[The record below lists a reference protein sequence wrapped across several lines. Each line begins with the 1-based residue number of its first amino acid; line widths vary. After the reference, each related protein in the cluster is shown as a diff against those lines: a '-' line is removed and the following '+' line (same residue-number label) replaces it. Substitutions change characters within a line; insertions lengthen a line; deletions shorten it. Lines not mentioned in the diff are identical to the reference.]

1 MICTHCGKE
10 IQNGITFCPY
20 CGSTVNNAK
29 ENTKMKKHN
38 PAKVLVS
45 IAAVAVVAAGGWAFA
60 NRTPTIDV
68 SKYMILS
75 ADGYNTVGKL
85 NISFD
90 TEKLEKDY
98 GKQIATRFKKQMK
111 NLKDDTYGLSS
122 LTASLYD
129 GYEADLFAETCAT
142 GSADKTKNLSN
153 GDVVTYTWDD
163 NSDEAEEAFGVKVKY
178 SDITYTVSG
187 LASVNTFDAFDGV
200 DVEFSGI
207 SPDGRATVNSLP
219 TAAEA
224 QGLYY
229 TLDENSGLSN
239 GDTVTLTVS
248 ADDTFLKNHEITL
261 SETSKTLTVSGLKEP
276 ETIDPFEDSL
286 LNIAVEGETV
296 SGKLNIL
303 IRGCAPHLGV
313 TVSSDLPADDP
324 RSALTYSVATE
335 SPEGGYAQGDVVTI
349 TATPK
354 FSSDFTN
361 SYILSRDSL
370 EVSLENVPHYL
381 SSADEVTPDL
391 LAQLKPLVENE
402 LNSSVDYG
410 MTYTSIWAADGSSPV
425 SSESSASGP
434 RWTGTASL
442 LVDKDSDI
450 YNGSYYGDNMLVFPY
465 EIAYNVFSGEGSGTA
480 VGGIYLLNVKV
491 NADGSYD
498 LSEVSTGTTSYY
510 TDMNAF
516 LAKEVNNRSEWYDI
530 TTAPFNW

>member
-29 ENTKMKKHN
+29 ENTKMKKRN
-38 PAKVLVS
+38 PAKVLVP

-68 SKYMILS
+68 SKYMTLS

-85 NISFD
+85 NIDFD
-90 TEKLEKDY
+90 TDKLEQDY

-178 SDITYTVSG
+178 TDITYTVSG

-239 GDTVTLTVS
+239 GDTVTLTVHSNRDDFSDCIDKYGAMPQATEKTFTVEGLNEYVTS
-248 ADDTFLKNHEITL
+248 AETL
-261 SETSKTLTVSGLKEP
+261 S
-276 ETIDPFEDSL
+276 DSVL
-286 LNIAVEGETV
+286 
-296 SGKLNIL
+296 
-303 IRGCAPHLGV
+303 
-313 TVSSDLPADDP
+313 
-324 RSALTYSVATE
+324 
-335 SPEGGYAQGDVVTI
+335 
-349 TATPK
+349 
-354 FSSDFTN
+354 
-361 SYILSRDSL
+361 
-370 EVSLENVPHYL
+370 VSLQNQAEDVFKSY
-381 SSADEVTPDL
+381 A
-391 LAQLKPLVENE
+391 AQRFSNGQTFK
-402 LNSSVDYG
+402 G
-410 MTYTSIWAADGSSPV
+410 MTYLGNYILTPKNKDSWGDKDRIVLAYQVTVHHDYTSELNTTYDADDSFFWYITFNNVSKDADGNI
-425 SSESSASGP
+425 ASGLNDYDTP
-434 RWTGTASL
+434 TTFVKIDSGVQKYSFSSSTETWEYYGYASL
-442 LVDKDSDI
+442 DSL
-450 YNGSYYGDNMLVFPY
+450 YNAAVNQYVENYNHQDNV
-465 EIAYNVFSGEGSGTA
+465 A
-480 VGGIYLLNVKV
+480 
-491 NADGSYD
+491 
-498 LSEVSTGTTSYY
+498 
-510 TDMNAF
+510 
-516 LAKEVNNRSEWYDI
+516 
-530 TTAPFNW
+530 

>member
-1 MICTHCGKE
+1 MICTYCGKE

-68 SKYMILS
+68 SKYMTLS

-129 GYEADLFAETCAT
+129 GYETDLFAETCAT
-142 GSADKTKNLSN
+142 GSADKTKGLSN

-178 SDITYTVSG
+178 TDITYTVSG

-239 GDTVTLTVS
+239 GDTVTLTVHSNRDDFSDCIDKYGAMPQATEKTFTVEGLNEYVTS
-248 ADDTFLKNHEITL
+248 ADTL
-261 SETSKTLTVSGLKEP
+261 S
-276 ETIDPFEDSL
+276 DSVL
-286 LNIAVEGETV
+286 
-296 SGKLNIL
+296 
-303 IRGCAPHLGV
+303 
-313 TVSSDLPADDP
+313 
-324 RSALTYSVATE
+324 
-335 SPEGGYAQGDVVTI
+335 
-349 TATPK
+349 
-354 FSSDFTN
+354 
-361 SYILSRDSL
+361 
-370 EVSLENVPHYL
+370 VSLQNQAEDVFKSY
-381 SSADEVTPDL
+381 A
-391 LAQLKPLVENE
+391 AQRFSNGQTFK
-402 LNSSVDYG
+402 G
-410 MTYTSIWAADGSSPV
+410 MTYLGNYILTPKNKDSWGDKDRIVLAYQVTVHHDYTSELNTTYDADDSFFWYITFNNVSKDADGNI
-425 SSESSASGP
+425 ASGLNDYDTP
-434 RWTGTASL
+434 TTFVKIDSGVQKYSFSSSTETWEYYGYASL
-442 LVDKDSDI
+442 DSL
-450 YNGSYYGDNMLVFPY
+450 YNAAVNQYVENYNHQDNV
-465 EIAYNVFSGEGSGTA
+465 A
-480 VGGIYLLNVKV
+480 
-491 NADGSYD
+491 
-498 LSEVSTGTTSYY
+498 
-510 TDMNAF
+510 
-516 LAKEVNNRSEWYDI
+516 
-530 TTAPFNW
+530 

>member
-38 PAKVLVS
+38 PAKVLVP

-68 SKYMILS
+68 SKYMTLS

-85 NISFD
+85 NIDFD
-90 TEKLEKDY
+90 TNKLEQDY
-98 GKQIATRFKKQMK
+98 GKQITTRFKKQMK
-111 NLKDDTYGLSS
+111 NLKDDTFGLSS

-178 SDITYTVSG
+178 TDITYTVSG

-239 GDTVTLTVS
+239 GDTVTLTVHSNRDDFSDCIDRYGAMPQATEKTFTVEGLNEYVTS
-248 ADDTFLKNHEITL
+248 ADTL
-261 SETSKTLTVSGLKEP
+261 S
-276 ETIDPFEDSL
+276 DSVL
-286 LNIAVEGETV
+286 
-296 SGKLNIL
+296 
-303 IRGCAPHLGV
+303 
-313 TVSSDLPADDP
+313 
-324 RSALTYSVATE
+324 
-335 SPEGGYAQGDVVTI
+335 
-349 TATPK
+349 
-354 FSSDFTN
+354 
-361 SYILSRDSL
+361 
-370 EVSLENVPHYL
+370 VSLQNQAEDVFKSY
-381 SSADEVTPDL
+381 A
-391 LAQLKPLVENE
+391 AQRFSNGQTFK
-402 LNSSVDYG
+402 G
-410 MTYTSIWAADGSSPV
+410 MTYLGNYILTPKNKDSWGDKDRIVLAYQVTVHHDYTSELNTTYDADDSFFWYITFNNVSKDADGNI
-425 SSESSASGP
+425 ASGLNDYDTP
-434 RWTGTASL
+434 TTFVKIDSGVQKYSFSSSTETWEYYGYASL
-442 LVDKDSDI
+442 DSL
-450 YNGSYYGDNMLVFPY
+450 YNAAVNQYVENYNHQDNV
-465 EIAYNVFSGEGSGTA
+465 A
-480 VGGIYLLNVKV
+480 
-491 NADGSYD
+491 
-498 LSEVSTGTTSYY
+498 
-510 TDMNAF
+510 
-516 LAKEVNNRSEWYDI
+516 
-530 TTAPFNW
+530 

>member
-20 CGSTVNNAK
+20 CGSAVNNAK

-38 PAKVLVS
+38 PAKVLAP
-45 IAAVAVVAAGGWAFA
+45 IAAAAVIAAGGWAFA

-68 SKYMILS
+68 SKYMTLS

-98 GKQIATRFKKQMK
+98 GKQITTRFKKQMK
-111 NLKDDTYGLSS
+111 NLKDDTFGLSS

-239 GDTVTLTVS
+239 GDTVTLTVHSNRDDFSDCIDKYGAMPQATEKTFTVAGLNEYVTS
-248 ADDTFLKNHEITL
+248 ADTL
-261 SETSKTLTVSGLKEP
+261 S
-276 ETIDPFEDSL
+276 DSVL
-286 LNIAVEGETV
+286 
-296 SGKLNIL
+296 
-303 IRGCAPHLGV
+303 
-313 TVSSDLPADDP
+313 
-324 RSALTYSVATE
+324 
-335 SPEGGYAQGDVVTI
+335 
-349 TATPK
+349 
-354 FSSDFTN
+354 
-361 SYILSRDSL
+361 
-370 EVSLENVPHYL
+370 VSLQNQAEDVFKSY
-381 SSADEVTPDL
+381 A
-391 LAQLKPLVENE
+391 AQRFSNGQTFK
-402 LNSSVDYG
+402 G
-410 MTYTSIWAADGSSPV
+410 MTYLGNYILTPKNKDSWGDKDRIVLAYQVTVHHDYTSELNTTYDADDSFFWYITFNNVSKDADGNI
-425 SSESSASGP
+425 ASGLNDYDTP
-434 RWTGTASL
+434 TTFVKIDSGVQKYSFSSSTETWEYYGYASL
-442 LVDKDSDI
+442 DSL
-450 YNGSYYGDNMLVFPY
+450 YNAAVNQYVENYNHQDNV
-465 EIAYNVFSGEGSGTA
+465 A
-480 VGGIYLLNVKV
+480 
-491 NADGSYD
+491 
-498 LSEVSTGTTSYY
+498 
-510 TDMNAF
+510 
-516 LAKEVNNRSEWYDI
+516 
-530 TTAPFNW
+530 

>member
-20 CGSTVNNAK
+20 CGSAVNNAK

-38 PAKVLVS
+38 PAKVLAP
-45 IAAVAVVAAGGWAFA
+45 IAAAAVIAAGGWAFA

-68 SKYMILS
+68 SKYMTLS

-98 GKQIATRFKKQMK
+98 GKQITTRFKQQMK
-111 NLKDDTYGLSS
+111 NLKDDTFGLSS

-178 SDITYTVSG
+178 TDITYTVSG

-239 GDTVTLTVS
+239 GDTVTLTVHSNRDDFSDCIDKYGAMPQATEKTFTVEGLNEYVTS
-248 ADDTFLKNHEITL
+248 ADTL
-261 SETSKTLTVSGLKEP
+261 S
-276 ETIDPFEDSL
+276 DSVL
-286 LNIAVEGETV
+286 
-296 SGKLNIL
+296 
-303 IRGCAPHLGV
+303 
-313 TVSSDLPADDP
+313 
-324 RSALTYSVATE
+324 
-335 SPEGGYAQGDVVTI
+335 
-349 TATPK
+349 
-354 FSSDFTN
+354 
-361 SYILSRDSL
+361 
-370 EVSLENVPHYL
+370 VSLQNQAEDVFKSY
-381 SSADEVTPDL
+381 A
-391 LAQLKPLVENE
+391 AQRFSNGQTFK
-402 LNSSVDYG
+402 G
-410 MTYTSIWAADGSSPV
+410 MTYLGNYILTPKNKDSWGDKDRIVLAYQVTVHHDYTSELNTTYDADDSFFWYITFNNVSKDADGNI
-425 SSESSASGP
+425 ASGLNDYDTP
-434 RWTGTASL
+434 TTFVKIDSGVQKYSFSSSTETWEYYGYASL
-442 LVDKDSDI
+442 DSL
-450 YNGSYYGDNMLVFPY
+450 YNAAVNQYVENYNHQDNV
-465 EIAYNVFSGEGSGTA
+465 A
-480 VGGIYLLNVKV
+480 
-491 NADGSYD
+491 
-498 LSEVSTGTTSYY
+498 
-510 TDMNAF
+510 
-516 LAKEVNNRSEWYDI
+516 
-530 TTAPFNW
+530 

>member
-68 SKYMILS
+68 SKYMTLS

-98 GKQIATRFKKQMK
+98 GKQITTRFKKQMK

-129 GYEADLFAETCAT
+129 GYETDLFAETCAT

-178 SDITYTVSG
+178 TDITYTVSG

-239 GDTVTLTVS
+239 GDTVTLTVHSNRDDFSDCIDKYGAMPQATEKTFTVEGLNEYVTS
-248 ADDTFLKNHEITL
+248 ADTL
-261 SETSKTLTVSGLKEP
+261 S
-276 ETIDPFEDSL
+276 DSVL
-286 LNIAVEGETV
+286 
-296 SGKLNIL
+296 
-303 IRGCAPHLGV
+303 
-313 TVSSDLPADDP
+313 
-324 RSALTYSVATE
+324 
-335 SPEGGYAQGDVVTI
+335 
-349 TATPK
+349 
-354 FSSDFTN
+354 
-361 SYILSRDSL
+361 
-370 EVSLENVPHYL
+370 VSLQNQAEDVFKSY
-381 SSADEVTPDL
+381 A
-391 LAQLKPLVENE
+391 AQRFSNGQTFK
-402 LNSSVDYG
+402 G
-410 MTYTSIWAADGSSPV
+410 MTYLGNYILTPKNKDSWGDKDRIVLAYQVTVHHDYTSELNTTYDADDSFFWYITFNNV
-425 SSESSASGP
+425 SKDANDNIASGLNDYDTP
-434 RWTGTASL
+434 TTFVKIDSGVQKYSFSSSTKTWEYYGYASL
-442 LVDKDSDI
+442 DSL
-450 YNGSYYGDNMLVFPY
+450 YNAAVNQYVENYNHQDNV
-465 EIAYNVFSGEGSGTA
+465 A
-480 VGGIYLLNVKV
+480 
-491 NADGSYD
+491 
-498 LSEVSTGTTSYY
+498 
-510 TDMNAF
+510 
-516 LAKEVNNRSEWYDI
+516 
-530 TTAPFNW
+530 

>member
-38 PAKVLVS
+38 PAKVLVP

-68 SKYMILS
+68 SKYMTLS

-85 NISFD
+85 NIDFD
-90 TEKLEKDY
+90 TDKLEQDY
-98 GKQIATRFKKQMK
+98 GKQITTRFKKQMK

-178 SDITYTVSG
+178 TDITYTVSG

-239 GDTVTLTVS
+239 GDTVTLTVHSNRDDFSDCIDKYGAMPQATEKTFTVEGLNEYVTS
-248 ADDTFLKNHEITL
+248 ADTL
-261 SETSKTLTVSGLKEP
+261 S
-276 ETIDPFEDSL
+276 DSVL
-286 LNIAVEGETV
+286 
-296 SGKLNIL
+296 
-303 IRGCAPHLGV
+303 
-313 TVSSDLPADDP
+313 
-324 RSALTYSVATE
+324 
-335 SPEGGYAQGDVVTI
+335 
-349 TATPK
+349 
-354 FSSDFTN
+354 
-361 SYILSRDSL
+361 
-370 EVSLENVPHYL
+370 VSLQNQAEDVFKSY
-381 SSADEVTPDL
+381 A
-391 LAQLKPLVENE
+391 AQRFSNGQTFK
-402 LNSSVDYG
+402 G
-410 MTYTSIWAADGSSPV
+410 MTYLGNYILTPKNKDSWGDKDRIVLAYQVTVHHDYTSELNTTYDADDSFFWYITFNNVSKDADGNI
-425 SSESSASGP
+425 ASGLNDYDTP
-434 RWTGTASL
+434 TTFVKIDSGVQKYSFSSSTETWEYYGYASL
-442 LVDKDSDI
+442 DSL
-450 YNGSYYGDNMLVFPY
+450 YNAAVNQCVENYNHQDNV
-465 EIAYNVFSGEGSGTA
+465 A
-480 VGGIYLLNVKV
+480 
-491 NADGSYD
+491 
-498 LSEVSTGTTSYY
+498 
-510 TDMNAF
+510 
-516 LAKEVNNRSEWYDI
+516 
-530 TTAPFNW
+530 

>member
-20 CGSTVNNAK
+20 CGSAVNNAK

-38 PAKVLVS
+38 PAKVLAP
-45 IAAVAVVAAGGWAFA
+45 IAAAAVIAAGGWAFA

-68 SKYMILS
+68 SKYMTLS

-98 GKQIATRFKKQMK
+98 GKQITTRFKKQMK
-111 NLKDDTYGLSS
+111 NLKDDTFGLSS

-239 GDTVTLTVS
+239 GDTVTLTVHSNRDDFSDCIDKYGAMPQATEKTFTVEGLNEYVTS
-248 ADDTFLKNHEITL
+248 ADTL
-261 SETSKTLTVSGLKEP
+261 S
-276 ETIDPFEDSL
+276 DSVL
-286 LNIAVEGETV
+286 
-296 SGKLNIL
+296 
-303 IRGCAPHLGV
+303 
-313 TVSSDLPADDP
+313 
-324 RSALTYSVATE
+324 
-335 SPEGGYAQGDVVTI
+335 
-349 TATPK
+349 
-354 FSSDFTN
+354 
-361 SYILSRDSL
+361 
-370 EVSLENVPHYL
+370 VSLQNQAEDVFKSY
-381 SSADEVTPDL
+381 A
-391 LAQLKPLVENE
+391 AQRFSNGQTFK
-402 LNSSVDYG
+402 G
-410 MTYTSIWAADGSSPV
+410 MTYLGNYILTPKNKDSWGDKDRIVLAYQVTVHHDYTSELNTTYDADDSFFWYITFNNV
-425 SSESSASGP
+425 SKDANDNIASGLNDYDTP
-434 RWTGTASL
+434 TTFVKIDSGVQKYSFSSSTETWEYYGYASL
-442 LVDKDSDI
+442 DSL
-450 YNGSYYGDNMLVFPY
+450 YNAAVNQYVENYNHQDNV
-465 EIAYNVFSGEGSGTA
+465 A
-480 VGGIYLLNVKV
+480 
-491 NADGSYD
+491 
-498 LSEVSTGTTSYY
+498 
-510 TDMNAF
+510 
-516 LAKEVNNRSEWYDI
+516 
-530 TTAPFNW
+530 

>member
-68 SKYMILS
+68 SKYMTLS

-85 NISFD
+85 NIAAD
-90 TEKLEKDY
+90 TDKLEQDY
-98 GKQIATRFKKQMK
+98 GKQITTRFKKQMK
-111 NLKDDTYGLSS
+111 NLKDDTFGLSS

-178 SDITYTVSG
+178 TDITYTVSG

-239 GDTVTLTVS
+239 GDTVTLTVHSNRDDFSDCIDKYGAMPQATEKTFTVEGLNEYVTS
-248 ADDTFLKNHEITL
+248 ADTL
-261 SETSKTLTVSGLKEP
+261 S
-276 ETIDPFEDSL
+276 DSVL
-286 LNIAVEGETV
+286 
-296 SGKLNIL
+296 
-303 IRGCAPHLGV
+303 
-313 TVSSDLPADDP
+313 
-324 RSALTYSVATE
+324 
-335 SPEGGYAQGDVVTI
+335 
-349 TATPK
+349 
-354 FSSDFTN
+354 
-361 SYILSRDSL
+361 
-370 EVSLENVPHYL
+370 VSLQNQAEDVFKSY
-381 SSADEVTPDL
+381 A
-391 LAQLKPLVENE
+391 AQRFSNGQTFK
-402 LNSSVDYG
+402 G
-410 MTYTSIWAADGSSPV
+410 MTYLGNYILTPKNKDSWGDKDRIVLAYQVTVHHDYTSELNTTYDADDSFFWYITFNNVSKDADGNI
-425 SSESSASGP
+425 ASGLNDYDTP
-434 RWTGTASL
+434 TTFVKIDSGVQKYSFSSSTETWEYYGYASL
-442 LVDKDSDI
+442 DSL
-450 YNGSYYGDNMLVFPY
+450 YNAAVNQYVENYNHQDNV
-465 EIAYNVFSGEGSGTA
+465 A
-480 VGGIYLLNVKV
+480 
-491 NADGSYD
+491 
-498 LSEVSTGTTSYY
+498 
-510 TDMNAF
+510 
-516 LAKEVNNRSEWYDI
+516 
-530 TTAPFNW
+530 

>member
-68 SKYMILS
+68 SKYMTLS

-85 NISFD
+85 NIDFD

-98 GKQIATRFKKQMK
+98 GKQITTRFKKQMK

-178 SDITYTVSG
+178 TDITYTVSG

-239 GDTVTLTVS
+239 GDTVTLTVHSNRDDFSDCIDKYGAMPQVTEKTFTVEGLNEYVTS
-248 ADDTFLKNHEITL
+248 ADTL
-261 SETSKTLTVSGLKEP
+261 S
-276 ETIDPFEDSL
+276 DSVL
-286 LNIAVEGETV
+286 
-296 SGKLNIL
+296 
-303 IRGCAPHLGV
+303 
-313 TVSSDLPADDP
+313 
-324 RSALTYSVATE
+324 
-335 SPEGGYAQGDVVTI
+335 
-349 TATPK
+349 
-354 FSSDFTN
+354 
-361 SYILSRDSL
+361 
-370 EVSLENVPHYL
+370 VSLQNQAEDVFKSY
-381 SSADEVTPDL
+381 A
-391 LAQLKPLVENE
+391 AQRFSNGQTFK
-402 LNSSVDYG
+402 G
-410 MTYTSIWAADGSSPV
+410 MTYLGNYILTPKNKDSWGDKDRIVLAYQVTVHHDYTSELNTTYDADDSFFWYITFNNVSKDADGNI
-425 SSESSASGP
+425 ASGLNDYDTP
-434 RWTGTASL
+434 TTFVKIDSGVQKYSFSSSTETWEYYGYASL
-442 LVDKDSDI
+442 DSL
-450 YNGSYYGDNMLVFPY
+450 YNAAVNQYVENYNHQDNV
-465 EIAYNVFSGEGSGTA
+465 A
-480 VGGIYLLNVKV
+480 
-491 NADGSYD
+491 
-498 LSEVSTGTTSYY
+498 
-510 TDMNAF
+510 
-516 LAKEVNNRSEWYDI
+516 
-530 TTAPFNW
+530 

>member
-20 CGSTVNNAK
+20 CGSAVNNAK

-45 IAAVAVVAAGGWAFA
+45 IAAVAVVAGGWAFA

-68 SKYMILS
+68 SKYMTLS

-178 SDITYTVSG
+178 TDITYTVSG

-239 GDTVTLTVS
+239 GDTVTLTVHSNRDDFSDCIDKYGAMPQATEKTFTVAGLNEYVTS
-248 ADDTFLKNHEITL
+248 ADTL
-261 SETSKTLTVSGLKEP
+261 S
-276 ETIDPFEDSL
+276 DSVL
-286 LNIAVEGETV
+286 
-296 SGKLNIL
+296 
-303 IRGCAPHLGV
+303 
-313 TVSSDLPADDP
+313 
-324 RSALTYSVATE
+324 
-335 SPEGGYAQGDVVTI
+335 
-349 TATPK
+349 
-354 FSSDFTN
+354 
-361 SYILSRDSL
+361 
-370 EVSLENVPHYL
+370 VSLQNQAEDVFKSY
-381 SSADEVTPDL
+381 A
-391 LAQLKPLVENE
+391 AQRFSNGQTFK
-402 LNSSVDYG
+402 G
-410 MTYTSIWAADGSSPV
+410 MTYLGNYILTPKNKDSWGDKDRIVLAYQVTVHHDYTSELNTTYDADDSFFWYITFNNVSKDADGNI
-425 SSESSASGP
+425 ASGLNDYDTP
-434 RWTGTASL
+434 TTFVKIDSGVQKYSFSSSTETWEYYGYASL
-442 LVDKDSDI
+442 DSL
-450 YNGSYYGDNMLVFPY
+450 YNAAVNQYVENYNHQDNV
-465 EIAYNVFSGEGSGTA
+465 A
-480 VGGIYLLNVKV
+480 
-491 NADGSYD
+491 
-498 LSEVSTGTTSYY
+498 
-510 TDMNAF
+510 
-516 LAKEVNNRSEWYDI
+516 
-530 TTAPFNW
+530 

>member
-10 IQNGITFCPY
+10 IQNGIAFCPY

-29 ENTKMKKHN
+29 ENTKMKKRN
-38 PAKVLVS
+38 PAKVLVP

-68 SKYMILS
+68 SKYMTLS

-142 GSADKTKNLSN
+142 GSADKTKGLSN

-178 SDITYTVSG
+178 TDITYTVSG

-239 GDTVTLTVS
+239 GDTVTLTVHSNRDDFSDCIDKYGAMPQATEKTFTVEGLNEYVTS
-248 ADDTFLKNHEITL
+248 ADTL
-261 SETSKTLTVSGLKEP
+261 S
-276 ETIDPFEDSL
+276 DSVL
-286 LNIAVEGETV
+286 
-296 SGKLNIL
+296 
-303 IRGCAPHLGV
+303 
-313 TVSSDLPADDP
+313 
-324 RSALTYSVATE
+324 
-335 SPEGGYAQGDVVTI
+335 
-349 TATPK
+349 
-354 FSSDFTN
+354 
-361 SYILSRDSL
+361 
-370 EVSLENVPHYL
+370 VSLQNQAEDVFKSY
-381 SSADEVTPDL
+381 A
-391 LAQLKPLVENE
+391 AQRFSNGQTFK
-402 LNSSVDYG
+402 G
-410 MTYTSIWAADGSSPV
+410 MTYLGNYILTPKNKDSWGNKDRIVLAYQVTVHHDYTSELNTTYDADDSFFWYITFNNV
-425 SSESSASGP
+425 SKDANDNIASGLNDYDTP
-434 RWTGTASL
+434 TTFVKIDSGVQKYSFSSSTETWEYYGYASL
-442 LVDKDSDI
+442 DSL
-450 YNGSYYGDNMLVFPY
+450 YNAAVNQYVENYNHQDNV
-465 EIAYNVFSGEGSGTA
+465 A
-480 VGGIYLLNVKV
+480 
-491 NADGSYD
+491 
-498 LSEVSTGTTSYY
+498 
-510 TDMNAF
+510 
-516 LAKEVNNRSEWYDI
+516 
-530 TTAPFNW
+530 

>member
-38 PAKVLVS
+38 PAKVLVP

-68 SKYMILS
+68 SKYMTLS

-111 NLKDDTYGLSS
+111 NLKDDTFGLSS

-178 SDITYTVSG
+178 TDITYTVSG

-207 SPDGRATVNSLP
+207 SPDGRATINSLP

-239 GDTVTLTVS
+239 GDTVTLTVHSNRDDFSDCIDKYGAMPQATEKTFTVEGLNEYVTS
-248 ADDTFLKNHEITL
+248 ADTL
-261 SETSKTLTVSGLKEP
+261 S
-276 ETIDPFEDSL
+276 DSVL
-286 LNIAVEGETV
+286 
-296 SGKLNIL
+296 
-303 IRGCAPHLGV
+303 
-313 TVSSDLPADDP
+313 
-324 RSALTYSVATE
+324 
-335 SPEGGYAQGDVVTI
+335 
-349 TATPK
+349 
-354 FSSDFTN
+354 
-361 SYILSRDSL
+361 
-370 EVSLENVPHYL
+370 VSLQNQAEDVFKSY
-381 SSADEVTPDL
+381 A
-391 LAQLKPLVENE
+391 AQRFSNGQTFK
-402 LNSSVDYG
+402 G
-410 MTYTSIWAADGSSPV
+410 MTYLGNYILTPK
-425 SSESSASGP
+425 
-434 RWTGTASL
+434 
-442 LVDKDSDI
+442 DKDSWGDKDRI
-450 YNGSYYGDNMLVFPY
+450 VLAYQVTVHHDYTSELNTTYDADDSFFWYITFNNVSKDADGNIASGLNDYDTPTTFVKIDSGVQKYSFSSSTETWEYYGYASLDSLYNAAVNQYVENYNHQDNV
-465 EIAYNVFSGEGSGTA
+465 A
-480 VGGIYLLNVKV
+480 
-491 NADGSYD
+491 
-498 LSEVSTGTTSYY
+498 
-510 TDMNAF
+510 
-516 LAKEVNNRSEWYDI
+516 
-530 TTAPFNW
+530 

>member
-1 MICTHCGKE
+1 MLCTHCGKE

-38 PAKVLVS
+38 PAKVLVP

-68 SKYMILS
+68 SKYMTLS

-111 NLKDDTYGLSS
+111 NLKDDTFGLSS

-178 SDITYTVSG
+178 TDITYTVSG

-229 TLDENSGLSN
+229 TLDENSALSN
-239 GDTVTLTVS
+239 GDTVTLTVHSNRDDFSDCIDKYGAMPQATEKTFTVAGLNEYVTS
-248 ADDTFLKNHEITL
+248 ADTL
-261 SETSKTLTVSGLKEP
+261 S
-276 ETIDPFEDSL
+276 DSVL
-286 LNIAVEGETV
+286 
-296 SGKLNIL
+296 
-303 IRGCAPHLGV
+303 
-313 TVSSDLPADDP
+313 
-324 RSALTYSVATE
+324 
-335 SPEGGYAQGDVVTI
+335 
-349 TATPK
+349 
-354 FSSDFTN
+354 
-361 SYILSRDSL
+361 
-370 EVSLENVPHYL
+370 VSLQNQAEDVFKSY
-381 SSADEVTPDL
+381 A
-391 LAQLKPLVENE
+391 AQRFSNGQTFK
-402 LNSSVDYG
+402 G
-410 MTYTSIWAADGSSPV
+410 MTYLGNYILTPKNKDSWGDKDRIVLAYQVTVHHDYTSELNTTYDADDSFFWYITFNNV
-425 SSESSASGP
+425 SKDANDNIASGLNDYDTP
-434 RWTGTASL
+434 TTFVKIDSGVQKYSFSSSTETWEYYGYASL
-442 LVDKDSDI
+442 DSL
-450 YNGSYYGDNMLVFPY
+450 YNAAVNQYVENYNHQDNV
-465 EIAYNVFSGEGSGTA
+465 A
-480 VGGIYLLNVKV
+480 
-491 NADGSYD
+491 
-498 LSEVSTGTTSYY
+498 
-510 TDMNAF
+510 
-516 LAKEVNNRSEWYDI
+516 
-530 TTAPFNW
+530 

>member
-38 PAKVLVS
+38 HAKVLVP

-68 SKYMILS
+68 SKYMTLS

-142 GSADKTKNLSN
+142 GSADKTKGLSN

-178 SDITYTVSG
+178 TDITYTVSG

-207 SPDGRATVNSLP
+207 STDGCATVNSLP

-239 GDTVTLTVS
+239 GDTVTLTVHSNRDDFSDCIDKYGAMPQATEKTFTVEGLNEYVMS
-248 ADDTFLKNHEITL
+248 ADTL
-261 SETSKTLTVSGLKEP
+261 S
-276 ETIDPFEDSL
+276 DSVL
-286 LNIAVEGETV
+286 
-296 SGKLNIL
+296 
-303 IRGCAPHLGV
+303 
-313 TVSSDLPADDP
+313 
-324 RSALTYSVATE
+324 
-335 SPEGGYAQGDVVTI
+335 
-349 TATPK
+349 
-354 FSSDFTN
+354 
-361 SYILSRDSL
+361 
-370 EVSLENVPHYL
+370 VSLQNQAEDVFKSY
-381 SSADEVTPDL
+381 A
-391 LAQLKPLVENE
+391 AQRFSNDQTFK
-402 LNSSVDYG
+402 G
-410 MTYTSIWAADGSSPV
+410 MTYLGNYILTPKNKDSWGDKDRIVLAYQVTVHHDYTSELNTTYDADDSFFWYITFNNVSKDADGNI
-425 SSESSASGP
+425 ASGLNDYDTP
-434 RWTGTASL
+434 TTFVKIDSGVQKYSFSSSTETWEYYGYASL
-442 LVDKDSDI
+442 DSL
-450 YNGSYYGDNMLVFPY
+450 YNAAVNQYVENYNHQDNV
-465 EIAYNVFSGEGSGTA
+465 A
-480 VGGIYLLNVKV
+480 
-491 NADGSYD
+491 
-498 LSEVSTGTTSYY
+498 
-510 TDMNAF
+510 
-516 LAKEVNNRSEWYDI
+516 
-530 TTAPFNW
+530 

>member
-38 PAKVLVS
+38 PAKVLVP
-45 IAAVAVVAAGGWAFA
+45 IATVAVVAAGGWAFA

-68 SKYMILS
+68 SKYMTLS
-75 ADGYNTVGKL
+75 VDGYNTVGKL
-85 NISFD
+85 NIDFD
-90 TEKLEKDY
+90 TDKLEKDY

-111 NLKDDTYGLSS
+111 NLKDDTFGLSS

-178 SDITYTVSG
+178 TDITYTVSG

-239 GDTVTLTVS
+239 GDTVTLTVHSNRDDFSDCIDKYGAMPQATEKTFTVEGLNEYVTS
-248 ADDTFLKNHEITL
+248 ADTL
-261 SETSKTLTVSGLKEP
+261 S
-276 ETIDPFEDSL
+276 DSVL
-286 LNIAVEGETV
+286 
-296 SGKLNIL
+296 
-303 IRGCAPHLGV
+303 
-313 TVSSDLPADDP
+313 
-324 RSALTYSVATE
+324 
-335 SPEGGYAQGDVVTI
+335 
-349 TATPK
+349 
-354 FSSDFTN
+354 
-361 SYILSRDSL
+361 
-370 EVSLENVPHYL
+370 VSLQNQAEDVFKSY
-381 SSADEVTPDL
+381 A
-391 LAQLKPLVENE
+391 AQRFSNGQTFK
-402 LNSSVDYG
+402 G
-410 MTYTSIWAADGSSPV
+410 MTYLGNYILTPKNKDSWGDKDRIVLAYQVTVHHDYTSELNTTYDADDSFFWYITFNNVSKDADGNI
-425 SSESSASGP
+425 ASGLNDYDTP
-434 RWTGTASL
+434 TTFVKIDSGVQKYSFSSSTETWEYYGYASL
-442 LVDKDSDI
+442 DSL
-450 YNGSYYGDNMLVFPY
+450 YNAAVNQYVENYNHQDNV
-465 EIAYNVFSGEGSGTA
+465 A
-480 VGGIYLLNVKV
+480 
-491 NADGSYD
+491 
-498 LSEVSTGTTSYY
+498 
-510 TDMNAF
+510 
-516 LAKEVNNRSEWYDI
+516 
-530 TTAPFNW
+530 

>member
-20 CGSTVNNAK
+20 CGSAVNNAK

-38 PAKVLVS
+38 PAKVLVP

-68 SKYMILS
+68 SKYMTLS

-142 GSADKTKNLSN
+142 GSADKTKGLSN

-163 NSDEAEEAFGVKVKY
+163 NSDEAMEAFGVKVKY
-178 SDITYTVSG
+178 TDITYTVSG

-239 GDTVTLTVS
+239 GDTVTLTVHSNRDDFSDCIDKYGAMPQATEKTFTVAGLNEYVTS
-248 ADDTFLKNHEITL
+248 ADNL
-261 SETSKTLTVSGLKEP
+261 S
-276 ETIDPFEDSL
+276 DSVL
-286 LNIAVEGETV
+286 
-296 SGKLNIL
+296 
-303 IRGCAPHLGV
+303 
-313 TVSSDLPADDP
+313 
-324 RSALTYSVATE
+324 
-335 SPEGGYAQGDVVTI
+335 
-349 TATPK
+349 
-354 FSSDFTN
+354 
-361 SYILSRDSL
+361 
-370 EVSLENVPHYL
+370 VSLQNQAEDVFKSY
-381 SSADEVTPDL
+381 A
-391 LAQLKPLVENE
+391 AQRFSNGQTFK
-402 LNSSVDYG
+402 G
-410 MTYTSIWAADGSSPV
+410 MTYLGNYILTPKNKDSWGDKNRIALAYQVTVHHDYTSELNTTYDADDSFFWYITFNNVSKDADGNI
-425 SSESSASGP
+425 ASGLNDYDTP
-434 RWTGTASL
+434 TTFVKIDSGVQKYSFSSSTKTWEYYGYASL
-442 LVDKDSDI
+442 DSL
-450 YNGSYYGDNMLVFPY
+450 YNAAVNQYVENYNHQDNV
-465 EIAYNVFSGEGSGTA
+465 A
-480 VGGIYLLNVKV
+480 
-491 NADGSYD
+491 
-498 LSEVSTGTTSYY
+498 
-510 TDMNAF
+510 
-516 LAKEVNNRSEWYDI
+516 
-530 TTAPFNW
+530 

>member
-68 SKYMILS
+68 SKYMTLS

-129 GYEADLFAETCAT
+129 GYETDLFAETCAT

-178 SDITYTVSG
+178 TDITYTVSG

-239 GDTVTLTVS
+239 GDTVTLTVHSNRDDFSDCIDKYGAMPQATEKTFTVEGLNEYVTS
-248 ADDTFLKNHEITL
+248 ADTL
-261 SETSKTLTVSGLKEP
+261 S
-276 ETIDPFEDSL
+276 DSVL
-286 LNIAVEGETV
+286 
-296 SGKLNIL
+296 
-303 IRGCAPHLGV
+303 
-313 TVSSDLPADDP
+313 
-324 RSALTYSVATE
+324 
-335 SPEGGYAQGDVVTI
+335 
-349 TATPK
+349 
-354 FSSDFTN
+354 
-361 SYILSRDSL
+361 
-370 EVSLENVPHYL
+370 VSLQNQAEDVFKSY
-381 SSADEVTPDL
+381 A
-391 LAQLKPLVENE
+391 AQRFSNGQTFK
-402 LNSSVDYG
+402 G
-410 MTYTSIWAADGSSPV
+410 MTYLGNYILTPKNKDSWGDKDRIVLAYQVTVHHDYTSELNTTYDADDSFFWYITFNNV
-425 SSESSASGP
+425 SKDANGNIASGLNDYDTP
-434 RWTGTASL
+434 TTFVKIDSGVQKYSFSSSTKTWEYYGYASL
-442 LVDKDSDI
+442 DSL
-450 YNGSYYGDNMLVFPY
+450 YNAAVNQYVENYNHQDNV
-465 EIAYNVFSGEGSGTA
+465 A
-480 VGGIYLLNVKV
+480 
-491 NADGSYD
+491 
-498 LSEVSTGTTSYY
+498 
-510 TDMNAF
+510 
-516 LAKEVNNRSEWYDI
+516 
-530 TTAPFNW
+530 

>member
-38 PAKVLVS
+38 PAKVLVP

-68 SKYMILS
+68 SKYMTLS

-178 SDITYTVSG
+178 TDITYTVSG

-239 GDTVTLTVS
+239 GDTVTLTVHSNRDDFSDCIDKYGAMPQATEKTFTVAGLNEYVTS
-248 ADDTFLKNHEITL
+248 ADTL
-261 SETSKTLTVSGLKEP
+261 S
-276 ETIDPFEDSL
+276 DSVL
-286 LNIAVEGETV
+286 
-296 SGKLNIL
+296 
-303 IRGCAPHLGV
+303 
-313 TVSSDLPADDP
+313 
-324 RSALTYSVATE
+324 
-335 SPEGGYAQGDVVTI
+335 
-349 TATPK
+349 
-354 FSSDFTN
+354 
-361 SYILSRDSL
+361 
-370 EVSLENVPHYL
+370 VSLQNQAEDVFKSY
-381 SSADEVTPDL
+381 A
-391 LAQLKPLVENE
+391 AQRFSNGQTFK
-402 LNSSVDYG
+402 G
-410 MTYTSIWAADGSSPV
+410 MTYLGNYILTPKNKDSWGDKDRIVLAYQVTVHHDYTSELNTTYDADDSFFWFITFNNVSKDADGNI
-425 SSESSASGP
+425 ASGLNDYDTP
-434 RWTGTASL
+434 TTFVKIDSGVQKYSFSSSTETWEYYGYASL
-442 LVDKDSDI
+442 DSL
-450 YNGSYYGDNMLVFPY
+450 YNAAVNQYVENYNHQDNV
-465 EIAYNVFSGEGSGTA
+465 A
-480 VGGIYLLNVKV
+480 
-491 NADGSYD
+491 
-498 LSEVSTGTTSYY
+498 
-510 TDMNAF
+510 
-516 LAKEVNNRSEWYDI
+516 
-530 TTAPFNW
+530 

>member
-38 PAKVLVS
+38 PAKVLVP

-68 SKYMILS
+68 SKYMTLS

-98 GKQIATRFKKQMK
+98 GKQITTRFKKQMK

-129 GYEADLFAETCAT
+129 GYETDLFAETCAT
-142 GSADKTKNLSN
+142 GSADKTKGLSN

-178 SDITYTVSG
+178 TDITYTVSG

-239 GDTVTLTVS
+239 GDTVTLTVHSNRDDFSDCIDKYGAMPQATEKTFTVEGLNEYVTS
-248 ADDTFLKNHEITL
+248 ADTL
-261 SETSKTLTVSGLKEP
+261 S
-276 ETIDPFEDSL
+276 DSVL
-286 LNIAVEGETV
+286 
-296 SGKLNIL
+296 
-303 IRGCAPHLGV
+303 
-313 TVSSDLPADDP
+313 
-324 RSALTYSVATE
+324 
-335 SPEGGYAQGDVVTI
+335 
-349 TATPK
+349 
-354 FSSDFTN
+354 
-361 SYILSRDSL
+361 
-370 EVSLENVPHYL
+370 VSLQNQAEDVFKSY
-381 SSADEVTPDL
+381 A
-391 LAQLKPLVENE
+391 AQRFSNGQTFK
-402 LNSSVDYG
+402 G
-410 MTYTSIWAADGSSPV
+410 MTYLGNYILTPKNKDSWGDKNRIALAYQVTVHHDYTSELNTTYDADDSFFWYITFNNVSKDADGNI
-425 SSESSASGP
+425 ASGLNDYDTP
-434 RWTGTASL
+434 TTFVKIDSGVQKYSFSSSTKTWEYYGYASL
-442 LVDKDSDI
+442 DSL
-450 YNGSYYGDNMLVFPY
+450 YNAAVNQYVENYNHQDNV
-465 EIAYNVFSGEGSGTA
+465 A
-480 VGGIYLLNVKV
+480 
-491 NADGSYD
+491 
-498 LSEVSTGTTSYY
+498 
-510 TDMNAF
+510 
-516 LAKEVNNRSEWYDI
+516 
-530 TTAPFNW
+530 

>member
-68 SKYMILS
+68 SKYMTLS

-98 GKQIATRFKKQMK
+98 GKQITTRFKKQMK

-142 GSADKTKNLSN
+142 GSADKTKGLSN

-178 SDITYTVSG
+178 TDITYTVSG

-239 GDTVTLTVS
+239 GDTVTLTVHSNRDDLSDCIDKYGAMPQATEKTFTVEGLNEYVTS
-248 ADDTFLKNHEITL
+248 ADTL
-261 SETSKTLTVSGLKEP
+261 S
-276 ETIDPFEDSL
+276 DSVL
-286 LNIAVEGETV
+286 
-296 SGKLNIL
+296 
-303 IRGCAPHLGV
+303 
-313 TVSSDLPADDP
+313 
-324 RSALTYSVATE
+324 
-335 SPEGGYAQGDVVTI
+335 
-349 TATPK
+349 
-354 FSSDFTN
+354 
-361 SYILSRDSL
+361 
-370 EVSLENVPHYL
+370 VSLQNQAEDVFKSY
-381 SSADEVTPDL
+381 A
-391 LAQLKPLVENE
+391 AQRFSNGQTFK
-402 LNSSVDYG
+402 G
-410 MTYTSIWAADGSSPV
+410 MTYLGNYILTPKNKDSWGDKDRIVLAYQVTVHHDYTSELNTTYDADDSFFWYITFNNVSKDADGNI
-425 SSESSASGP
+425 ASGLNDYDTP
-434 RWTGTASL
+434 TTFVKIDSGVQKYSFSSSTETWEYYGYASL
-442 LVDKDSDI
+442 DSL
-450 YNGSYYGDNMLVFPY
+450 YNAAVNQYVENYNHQDNV
-465 EIAYNVFSGEGSGTA
+465 A
-480 VGGIYLLNVKV
+480 
-491 NADGSYD
+491 
-498 LSEVSTGTTSYY
+498 
-510 TDMNAF
+510 
-516 LAKEVNNRSEWYDI
+516 
-530 TTAPFNW
+530 

>member
-20 CGSTVNNAK
+20 CGSAVNNAK
-29 ENTKMKKHN
+29 ENTKMKKLN
-38 PAKVLVS
+38 PAKVLVP

-68 SKYMILS
+68 SKYMTLS

-98 GKQIATRFKKQMK
+98 GKQITTRFKKQMK

-129 GYEADLFAETCAT
+129 GYETDLFAETCAT
-142 GSADKTKNLSN
+142 GSADKTKGLSN

-239 GDTVTLTVS
+239 GDTVTLTVHSNRDDFSDCIDKYGAMPQTTEKTFTVAGLNEYVTS
-248 ADDTFLKNHEITL
+248 ADTL
-261 SETSKTLTVSGLKEP
+261 S
-276 ETIDPFEDSL
+276 DSVL
-286 LNIAVEGETV
+286 
-296 SGKLNIL
+296 
-303 IRGCAPHLGV
+303 
-313 TVSSDLPADDP
+313 
-324 RSALTYSVATE
+324 
-335 SPEGGYAQGDVVTI
+335 
-349 TATPK
+349 
-354 FSSDFTN
+354 
-361 SYILSRDSL
+361 
-370 EVSLENVPHYL
+370 VSLQNQAEDVFKSY
-381 SSADEVTPDL
+381 A
-391 LAQLKPLVENE
+391 AQRFSNGQTFK
-402 LNSSVDYG
+402 G
-410 MTYTSIWAADGSSPV
+410 MTYLGNYILTPKNKDSWGDKNLIVLAYQVTVHHDYTSELNTTYDADDSFFWYITFNNVSKDADGNI
-425 SSESSASGP
+425 ASGLNDYDTP
-434 RWTGTASL
+434 TTFVKIDSGVQKYSFSSSTKTWEYYGYASL
-442 LVDKDSDI
+442 DSL
-450 YNGSYYGDNMLVFPY
+450 YNAAVNQYVENYNHQDNV
-465 EIAYNVFSGEGSGTA
+465 A
-480 VGGIYLLNVKV
+480 
-491 NADGSYD
+491 
-498 LSEVSTGTTSYY
+498 
-510 TDMNAF
+510 
-516 LAKEVNNRSEWYDI
+516 
-530 TTAPFNW
+530 

>member
-20 CGSTVNNAK
+20 CGSAINNAK

-38 PAKVLVS
+38 PAKVLAP
-45 IAAVAVVAAGGWAFA
+45 IAAGGWAFA

-68 SKYMILS
+68 SKYMTLS

-85 NISFD
+85 NIDFD
-90 TEKLEKDY
+90 TDKLEQDY

-142 GSADKTKNLSN
+142 GSADKTKGLSN

-178 SDITYTVSG
+178 TDITYTVSG

-239 GDTVTLTVS
+239 GDTVTLTVHSNRDDFSDCIDKYGAMPQATEKTFTVEGLNEYVTS
-248 ADDTFLKNHEITL
+248 ADTL
-261 SETSKTLTVSGLKEP
+261 S
-276 ETIDPFEDSL
+276 DSVL
-286 LNIAVEGETV
+286 
-296 SGKLNIL
+296 
-303 IRGCAPHLGV
+303 
-313 TVSSDLPADDP
+313 
-324 RSALTYSVATE
+324 
-335 SPEGGYAQGDVVTI
+335 
-349 TATPK
+349 
-354 FSSDFTN
+354 
-361 SYILSRDSL
+361 
-370 EVSLENVPHYL
+370 VSLQNQAEDVFKSY
-381 SSADEVTPDL
+381 A
-391 LAQLKPLVENE
+391 AQRFSNGQTFK
-402 LNSSVDYG
+402 G
-410 MTYTSIWAADGSSPV
+410 MTYLGNYILTPKNKDSWGDKDRIVLAYQVTVHHDYTSELNTTYDADDSFFWYITFNNVSKDADGNI
-425 SSESSASGP
+425 ASGLNDYDTP
-434 RWTGTASL
+434 TTFVKIDSGVQKYSFSSSTETWEYYGYASL
-442 LVDKDSDI
+442 DSL
-450 YNGSYYGDNMLVFPY
+450 YNAAVNQYVENYNHQDNV
-465 EIAYNVFSGEGSGTA
+465 A
-480 VGGIYLLNVKV
+480 
-491 NADGSYD
+491 
-498 LSEVSTGTTSYY
+498 
-510 TDMNAF
+510 
-516 LAKEVNNRSEWYDI
+516 
-530 TTAPFNW
+530 

>member
-38 PAKVLVS
+38 PAKVFVS

-68 SKYMILS
+68 SKYMTLS

-129 GYEADLFAETCAT
+129 GYETDLFAETCAT

-239 GDTVTLTVS
+239 GDTVTLTVHSNRDDFSDCIDKYGAMPQATEKTFTVEGLNEYVTS
-248 ADDTFLKNHEITL
+248 AETL
-261 SETSKTLTVSGLKEP
+261 S
-276 ETIDPFEDSL
+276 DSVL
-286 LNIAVEGETV
+286 
-296 SGKLNIL
+296 
-303 IRGCAPHLGV
+303 
-313 TVSSDLPADDP
+313 
-324 RSALTYSVATE
+324 
-335 SPEGGYAQGDVVTI
+335 
-349 TATPK
+349 
-354 FSSDFTN
+354 
-361 SYILSRDSL
+361 
-370 EVSLENVPHYL
+370 VSLQNQAEDVFKSY
-381 SSADEVTPDL
+381 A
-391 LAQLKPLVENE
+391 AQRFSNGQTFK
-402 LNSSVDYG
+402 G
-410 MTYTSIWAADGSSPV
+410 MTYLGNYILTPKNKDSWGDKDRIVLAYQVTVHHDYTSELNTTYDADDSFFWYITFNNV
-425 SSESSASGP
+425 SKDANSNIASGLNDYDTP
-434 RWTGTASL
+434 TTFVKIDSGVQKYSFSSSTETWEYYGYASL
-442 LVDKDSDI
+442 DSL
-450 YNGSYYGDNMLVFPY
+450 YNAAVNQYVENYNHQDNV
-465 EIAYNVFSGEGSGTA
+465 A
-480 VGGIYLLNVKV
+480 
-491 NADGSYD
+491 
-498 LSEVSTGTTSYY
+498 
-510 TDMNAF
+510 
-516 LAKEVNNRSEWYDI
+516 
-530 TTAPFNW
+530 

>member
-38 PAKVLVS
+38 PAKVLVP

-68 SKYMILS
+68 SKYMTLS

-142 GSADKTKNLSN
+142 GSADKTKGLSN

-178 SDITYTVSG
+178 TDITYTVSG

-239 GDTVTLTVS
+239 GDTVTLTVHSNRDDFSDCIDKYGAMPQATEKTFTVEGLNEYVTS
-248 ADDTFLKNHEITL
+248 ADTL
-261 SETSKTLTVSGLKEP
+261 S
-276 ETIDPFEDSL
+276 DSVL
-286 LNIAVEGETV
+286 
-296 SGKLNIL
+296 
-303 IRGCAPHLGV
+303 
-313 TVSSDLPADDP
+313 
-324 RSALTYSVATE
+324 
-335 SPEGGYAQGDVVTI
+335 
-349 TATPK
+349 
-354 FSSDFTN
+354 
-361 SYILSRDSL
+361 
-370 EVSLENVPHYL
+370 VSLQNQAEDVFKSY
-381 SSADEVTPDL
+381 A
-391 LAQLKPLVENE
+391 AQRFSNGQTFK
-402 LNSSVDYG
+402 G
-410 MTYTSIWAADGSSPV
+410 MTYLGNYILTPKNKDSWGDKDRIVLAYQVTVHHHYTSELNTTYDADDSFFWYITFNNVSKDADGNI
-425 SSESSASGP
+425 ASGLNDYDTP
-434 RWTGTASL
+434 TTFVKIDSGVQKYSFSSSTETWEYYGYASL
-442 LVDKDSDI
+442 DSL
-450 YNGSYYGDNMLVFPY
+450 YNAAVNQYVENYNHQDNV
-465 EIAYNVFSGEGSGTA
+465 A
-480 VGGIYLLNVKV
+480 
-491 NADGSYD
+491 
-498 LSEVSTGTTSYY
+498 
-510 TDMNAF
+510 
-516 LAKEVNNRSEWYDI
+516 
-530 TTAPFNW
+530 